1 MSVFQLCHRHMVKG
15 WSRLLDKQAG
25 RLNMTHLGLMAND
38 YERLTQLVHRPHGII
53 LVTGP
58 TVRGKRRLYMLPYL
72 I

>member
-15 WSRLLDKQAG
+15 WSCVCSINKRV
-25 RLNMTHLGLMAND
+25 NMTHLGLMAND

-58 TVRGKRRLYMLPYL
+58 TGSGKRQLYMLPYL